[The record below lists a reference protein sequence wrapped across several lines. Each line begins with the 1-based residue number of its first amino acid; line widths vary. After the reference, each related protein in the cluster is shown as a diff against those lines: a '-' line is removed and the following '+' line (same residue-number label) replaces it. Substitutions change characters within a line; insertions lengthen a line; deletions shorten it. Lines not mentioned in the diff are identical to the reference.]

1 MPDGQERSIAYASRT
16 LTAAERGYSQI
27 EKEGLDVVKQVNV
40 IHSHISYCFVF
51 KVSDLCKT
59 LVLTMLPGIADF

>member
-1 MPDGQERSIAYASRT
+1 MPNFSNFGFNC
-16 LTAAERGYSQI
+16 
-27 EKEGLDVVKQVNV
+27 LDLFIILMHIPILKQVNV